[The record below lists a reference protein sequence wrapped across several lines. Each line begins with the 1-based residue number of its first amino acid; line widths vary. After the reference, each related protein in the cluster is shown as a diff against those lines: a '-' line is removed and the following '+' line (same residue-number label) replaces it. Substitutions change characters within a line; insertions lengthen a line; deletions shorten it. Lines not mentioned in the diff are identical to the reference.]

1 LESSRL
7 LWTRFVCQRSC
18 LEFRN
23 FPPFK
28 ELGDDKRR
36 TDAYFAAE
44 ANGQRVALQNGNHE
58 DLDMIWFVAG
68 AALGIVTSHGQARAQ
83 APGCVVME
91 VAVEDQEAFTQRSP
105 PVVDKLGK
113 ENEPRGLG
121 QQEATI
127 P

>member
-1 LESSRL
+1 MGSFRL

-44 ANGQRVALQNGNHE
+44 ANGQRVPLQNGSHE
-58 DLDMIWFVAG
+58 DLLYDLVRCWCG
-68 AALGIVTSHGQARAQ
+68 AWSRHLPRPSTGASIGLRGYGSHGGR
-83 APGCVVME
+83 PDLHTEIV
-91 VAVEDQEAFTQRSP
+91 
-105 PVVDKLGK
+105 
-113 ENEPRGLG
+113 PRC
-121 QQEATI
+121 
-127 P
+127 